1 MLNRRYGLK
10 VHVTPWQNETFVLR
24 MFEKESM
31 KLLRVVNDALPIKLE
46 CMRYKLEGVEK
57 YGVGLAFRGKDDEAR
72 KNRVGEEV
80 L

>member
-1 MLNRRYGLK
+1 MM
-10 VHVTPWQNETFVLR
+10 R
-24 MFEKESM
+24 MM
-31 KLLRVVNDALPIKLE
+31 RLHLVNDVLPIKLE

-57 YGVGLAFRGKDDEAR
+57 YGLGLAFRGKDDEAR

>member
-1 MLNRRYGLK
+1 
-10 VHVTPWQNETFVLR
+10 
-24 MFEKESM
+24 M
-31 KLLRVVNDALPIKLE
+31 KLLRVVNDVLPIKLE